1 MTTVKHNTNEMAQN
15 YCNITYINV
24 TGVDL
29 GVGFGLVQETDDESV
44 VNANYHTMVR
54 MSFQQAA
61 KLLDQLQR
69 VLSSDMS
76 DDTEQN
82 SH

>member
-1 MTTVKHNTNEMAQN
+1 MTNVKHNTNDMMQN

-29 GVGFGLVQETDDESV
+29 GVGFGLVQETDDENV

-54 MSFQQAA
+54 MSFRQAT
-61 KLLDQLQR
+61 KLLEQLQK
-69 VLSSDMS
+69 VLSSNMGGDA
-76 DDTEQN
+76 
-82 SH
+82 